1 MKKQSRDL
9 TSEHAK
15 FDDKIEQILGSTF
28 PLPEKVEQAKKE
40 AFEKVRAAAAES
52 REKEEQKERMNE
64 TNKIKGR
71 MDKRNMRKVYFGSFA
86 GMAAVAAA
94 VILSICMISPT
105 VTARVPIVEHVF
117 QEMGGILEFAGDYT
131 KLAEPVKQA
140 ETGIESITAKGTT
153 VTLSEVYCNET
164 ALSLSL
170 VIHSEE
176 KIPDTCVHENGKP
189 EIDLSGLVD
198 FDFDNEEG
206 IDWAYAGDPSID
218 GALVDENTFA
228 GVIRFEMGQYF
239 AYAGLE
245 TEIPENFHV
254 KLSIS
259 QIYGTKLKD
268 TRPPMPKEL
277 REQYEIAME
286 ENGLGLSDED
296 YEKFTEE
303 QKEIEHQLFND
314 MWNAYY
320 ERYPDRQKYP
330 NQYDNWFLEGPW
342 DFEFEVKRNN
352 ENVIRKEINDV
363 DENGLGIIAVTK
375 TPVEIAVDME
385 QNLDYAVAI
394 LDAKGSLMGGD
405 AVVYQNKV
413 PVKGFDTSKI
423 YIYICDYIEYMDEI
437 KGCWWTDKYDISV
450 RGEMFKELLDERA
463 LYRKEIV
470 FEE

>member
-1 MKKQSRDL
+1 MKKQIEDL
-9 TSEHAK
+9 QS
-15 FDDKIEQILGSTF
+15 DDMSFEANIKKILGSTF
-28 PLPEKVEQAKKE
+28 PLPEKVEHAKQE
-40 AFEKVRAAAAES
+40 AFEKVRAIAQ
-52 REKEEQKERMNE
+52 EKEEKEELMDS
-64 TNKIKGR
+64 
-71 MDKRNMRKVYFGSFA
+71 MDKTVNITKRKDKQKIRKLYFGGFA
-86 GMAAVAAA
+86 AAAVAAA
-94 VILSICMISPT
+94 VIISIWMISPT

-131 KLAEPVKQA
+131 ELAQPVKQA
-140 ETGIESITAKGTT
+140 ETGIESITANGTT

-189 EIDLSGLVD
+189 EIDFGGLVD

-218 GALVDENTFA
+218 GALVDDNTFA

-245 TEIPENFHV
+245 TEIPEKFQV

-259 QIYGTKLKD
+259 QIYGTKLED
-268 TRPPMPKEL
+268 SRPPMPKEL
-277 REQYEIAME
+277 REEYEAAME
-286 ENGLGLSDED
+286 KNGLGLTDED

-320 ERYPDRQKYP
+320 EQYPDRQKYP

-342 DFEFEVKRNN
+342 DFEFEVSRNN

-363 DENGLGIIAVTK
+363 DENGLGILAVTK
-375 TPVEIAVDME
+375 TPMEIAVDME
-385 QNLDYAVAI
+385 ENLDYAVVI

-405 AVVYQNKV
+405 AVVFQNKV
-413 PVKGFDTSKI
+413 PVNGFDTSKI
-423 YIYICDYIEYMDEI
+423 DIYICDYIEYMDEL
-437 KGCWWTDKYDISV
+437 KGYWWSDKYDESV
-450 RGEMFKELLDERA
+450 KGEIFKELMDQRSLYHREIIFDE
-463 LYRKEIV
+463 
-470 FEE
+470 